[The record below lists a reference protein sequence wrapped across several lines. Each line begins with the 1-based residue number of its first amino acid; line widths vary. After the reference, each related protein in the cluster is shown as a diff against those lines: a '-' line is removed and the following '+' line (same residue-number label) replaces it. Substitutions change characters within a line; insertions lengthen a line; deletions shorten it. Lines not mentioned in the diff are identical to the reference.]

1 MVSKFEKSWQYPN
14 TIKYYFAPISY
25 YDKKIFLLLLDS
37 EAFLLL
43 VGTIFE
49 MKVQSKVIFAVLLS
63 AKLSVG
69 ENYEPMGTSNL

>member
-14 TIKYYFAPISY
+14 NIKYYFAPISY

-49 MKVQSKVIFAVLLS
+49 MKFKPKVVFAVLLS

-69 ENYEPMGTSNL
+69 ENYEPMRTSN